1 MAVETKTPYHDIDGN
16 PLPMP
21 VKRYPTM
28 AQSIGLF
35 VARVPLGALF
45 VVAGVM
51 KFKMPA
57 AKFTEQVMPTA
68 TKYMSEH
75 LARMFLNALPFA
87 EIALGALIILGL
99 LTRFAALL
107 TTALLVSII
116 ISVTRFDPEKYSN
129 FVYTGLSL
137 GLVFLGAGRLSLDGL
152 LFGPRRTV
160 TITEKYEE
168 PLP

>member
-1 MAVETKTPYHDIDGN
+1 MAVETQTKYHDIDGN
-16 PLPMP
+16 PLPPP

-28 AQSIGLF
+28 AQSLGLF
-35 VARVPLGALF
+35 FARVPLGAMF
-45 VVAGVM
+45 VYAGVM
-51 KFKMPA
+51 KFKGGA
-57 AKFTEQVMPTA
+57 AKFTEEVMPVA

-75 LARMFLNALPFA
+75 LARMFLNSLPYV

-99 LTRFAALL
+99 LTRVAALF

-116 ISVTRFDPEKYSN
+116 ISFTKLDPKSYSN
-129 FVYTGLSL
+129 FVYTGLAL
-137 GLVFLGAGRLSLDGL
+137 GLVFLGAGRLSVDGL